1 MNRLKIEWPRKFVNR
16 KHLDKERFGNK
27 DKFGIHENRIK
38 RQLIKKQDFE
48 IHENKIKMQQIKK
61 ED

>member
-1 MNRLKIEWPRKFVNR
+1 MNRLKIELPRKFVNR

-48 IHENKIKMQQIKK
+48 IHENKLKCSK
-61 ED
+61 